1 MSERLCLNWNDFQD
15 NVKSAFGNLRD
26 DQDFA
31 DVSLACEDGQRIE
44 AHKVIL
50 AASSPVLQ
58 KLLKN
63 NKHQHPLIY
72 MRGMKS
78 ENLFAIIDF
87 LYYGMA
93 NVFQEN
99 LDSFLSIAEELEL
112 KGLMGQ
118 DNDTREKKPDEIGS
132 QPNNSRKNGAPE
144 QSGQLKP
151 KCEVT
156 PATNFA
162 FNDKMSISKFD
173 DQRIMMRTDYNATAL
188 GELDEKVKSMMQ
200 KSNNTLPNRKEKS
213 NICKICGKEG
223 QWVAI
228 RDHIEAKHLEGISL
242 PCNTCGNMFRSR
254 SQLRKHRCL

>member
-1 MSERLCLNWNDFQD
+1 MSEKLCLNWNNFQE
-15 NVKSAFGNLRD
+15 NIQSAFQNLRD

-31 DVSLACEDGQRIE
+31 DVTLACEDGQRIE

-58 KLLKN
+58 KLLKH
-63 NKHQHPLIY
+63 NKHPHPLIY

-87 LYYGMA
+87 LYYGTA

-99 LDSFLSIAEELEL
+99 LDSFLSIAEEFEL

-118 DNDTREKKPDEIGS
+118 GNNTREKKSDEIGS
-132 QPNNSRKNGAPE
+132 QPNNSRKNGPE
-144 QSGQLKP
+144 QNGQLKS

-156 PATNFA
+156 RDNSTNFA
-162 FNDKMSISKFD
+162 FNDEMLISKFD
-173 DQRIMMRTDYNATAL
+173 DQRIMMPTDYNATDL
-188 GELDEKVKSMMQ
+188 RELDEKVKSMME

-213 NICKICGKEG
+213 DICKIC
-223 QWVAI
+223 
-228 RDHIEAKHLEGISL
+228 
-242 PCNTCGNMFRSR
+242 
-254 SQLRKHRCL
+254 